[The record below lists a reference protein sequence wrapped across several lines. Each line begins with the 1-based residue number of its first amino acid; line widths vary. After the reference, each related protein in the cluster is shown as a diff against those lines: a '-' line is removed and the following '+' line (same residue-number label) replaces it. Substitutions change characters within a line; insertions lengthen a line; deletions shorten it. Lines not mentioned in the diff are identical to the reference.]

1 MFVNTTLKR
10 INLQNNQFLKSD
22 SRFWRRFLWGHLLM
36 LKQYIVLPAYGFR
49 SQTLA
54 HAATLRAARPVAA
67 ALGGGDAAA
76 RPAISKV
83 DVIDSVSADGPK
95 LVRMTP
101 ETELQLRLEEPS
113 LKIVPLVIY
122 EKMRVIHEIKRVA
135 AAAVSAT
142 SAQGAVLRIEDAAG
156 APLAGA
162 RVIAFSSFRTR
173 AGDEGRTDA
182 NGEVHLRIASGA
194 TLERIY
200 VYGPPRHWGRFERN
214 FNLADGARLQLE
226 PIDLSQD
233 FLALRRFRNALPLN
247 AGQGVVVGIIDS
259 GVDGNHPL
267 LPNVSGGANMVL
279 AETMGDPG
287 QIADWGPA
295 AVDGEHGT
303 HVAGIVGARPAA
315 GLDLAGVAPGVTL
328 RSYRVFPHTGG
339 GATNYDIMNAI
350 DRAVQDGCHIIN
362 LSLGGGEEDEAVRAA
377 IGAALDSGVL
387 VIAAAGNDGR
397 KPVSFPGALPFCIA
411 VSAMGWT
418 DSFPPS
424 SSEASDIARPYGAHQ
439 TFLGA
444 FSNFGPQI
452 DLTGPGVGVVS
463 ALPGGTFG
471 AMSGTSMASPA
482 VAGYA
487 AFLLA
492 EDGIILG
499 LNGADR
505 STALRDR
512 LFGSAIPL
520 GFGRDY
526 EGFGLP
532 GKG

>member
-1 MFVNTTLKR
+1 
-10 INLQNNQFLKSD
+10 
-22 SRFWRRFLWGHLLM
+22 M

-54 HAATLRAARPVAA
+54 HAATLRAARLVAA

-122 EKMRVIHEIKRVA
+122 EKMRVIHEIKRAA

-162 RVIAFSSFRTR
+162 RIIAFSSFRTR

-182 NGEVHLRIASGA
+182 NGEVHLRIASGT

-259 GVDGNHPL
+259 GVDGDHPL

-377 IGAALDSGVL
+377 IGSALDSGVL

-463 ALPGGTFG
+463 TLPGGTFG

-492 EDGIILG
+492 EDSIILG

-505 STALRDR
+505 GTALRDR